1 MPGTF
6 VNLTQGATMAKRK
19 KKSKE
24 GVRRENEGEES
35 KKFAILLAV
44 IFGLFVL
51 MFAILQFI

>member
-6 VNLTQGATMAKRK
+6 VNLTRGVTMAKRK

-24 GVRRENEGEES
+24 VARRENEGEES

>member
-1 MPGTF
+1 
-6 VNLTQGATMAKRK
+6 MAKRK

-24 GVRRENEGEES
+24 VARRENESEES

-51 MFAILQFI
+51 VFAVLQFI